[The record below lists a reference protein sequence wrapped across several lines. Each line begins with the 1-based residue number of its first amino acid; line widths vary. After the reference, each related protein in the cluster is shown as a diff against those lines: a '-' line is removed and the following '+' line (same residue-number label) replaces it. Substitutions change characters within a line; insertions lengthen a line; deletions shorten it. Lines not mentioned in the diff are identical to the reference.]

1 MNHIIFE
8 YSNLKIDNNKFT
20 AENDMLFIWCGCQLL
35 FYYQRQYIVQ
45 L

>member
-20 AENDMLFIWCGCQLL
+20 AERYTASGNKIKADNLT
-35 FYYQRQYIVQ
+35 R
-45 L
+45 